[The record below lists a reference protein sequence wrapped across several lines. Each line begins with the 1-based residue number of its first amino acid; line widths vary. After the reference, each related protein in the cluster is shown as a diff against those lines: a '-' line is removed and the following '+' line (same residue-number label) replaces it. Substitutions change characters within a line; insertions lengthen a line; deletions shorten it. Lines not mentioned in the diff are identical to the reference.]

1 MTLTQHIIMKLVYPK
16 LWGFSFMAKCN
27 FLCDFSVLHSP
38 HSGFSFYLLSLRR
51 SRKKSVMVDLDIN
64 KVGKNFSWFL
74 DIVKLDIKDRSTI
87 CTIQDLKSEEETELL
102 NSSHSG

>member
-1 MTLTQHIIMKLVYPK
+1 MSDLCSECPCPQITCILRLILKVTSHNA
-16 LWGFSFMAKCN
+16 FMQFFGWIC
-27 FLCDFSVLHSP
+27 
-38 HSGFSFYLLSLRR
+38 FYLLSLCR

-74 DIVKLDIKDRSTI
+74 DIVKLDIKDRPTI

>member
-64 KVGKNFSWFL
+64 KVGKFL
-74 DIVKLDIKDRSTI
+74 FLNIVKLELKSLQS
-87 CTIQDLKSEEETELL
+87 IQDIKSEE
-102 NSSHSG
+102 

>member
-1 MTLTQHIIMKLVYPK
+1 
-16 LWGFSFMAKCN
+16 MAKCN

-64 KVGKNFSWFL
+64 KVGKFL
-74 DIVKLDIKDRSTI
+74 FLNIVKLELKSLQS
-87 CTIQDLKSEEETELL
+87 IQDIKSEE
-102 NSSHSG
+102 